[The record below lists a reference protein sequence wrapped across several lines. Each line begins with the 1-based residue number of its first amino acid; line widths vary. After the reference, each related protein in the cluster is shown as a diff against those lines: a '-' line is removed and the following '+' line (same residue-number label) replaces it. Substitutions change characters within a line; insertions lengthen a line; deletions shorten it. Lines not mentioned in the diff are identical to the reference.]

1 MAKVAPPEELARVDH
16 APPKK
21 GWMDMPVEL
30 KEGRWCYG
38 SKPKDHEVIGLPNP
52 RTWSPGD
59 EDWKLPENWQEIFLE
74 GMRERLDKFRSFR
87 IFMDICV
94 RCGACADKCH
104 FYIGSGDPKNMPVLR
119 AELLRSIYRGEFTAA
134 GKILGKLAGGR
145 KLTYDIFK
153 DLFYYFFQCTE
164 CRRCSLFC
172 PYGIDTAEVTII
184 GRELLNLLGCNI
196 DWITGPAA
204 NCYKM
209 GNHLGIQPHA
219 YHSMLEFFCEEV
231 EEITGILPEPSFN
244 RKGAEILFITP
255 SGDVFAD
262 PGTFTAMGYLM
273 LFHYLEGIGLD
284 ITWSTYASE
293 GGNFG
298 FFTSHE
304 MMKRLNAKMY
314 AEAKR
319 LGVKWILGG
328 ECGHMWR
335 ICNQYM
341 DTMNGPADFL
351 EVPKSPI
358 TGTVFD
364 NAESTK
370 MVHLVEFTADLIKHG
385 KLNLDPS
392 RNDPYKLTFH
402 DSCNTSRG
410 MGFFDEPRYVIQ
422 NIANSF
428 HDMPINTIREQTFCC
443 GSGSGLNTDEFMD
456 MRMRGAFPRANALQY
471 VHDKHDVNMM
481 ACICAIDRATLTTLC
496 EYWVPDVEVMGIHE
510 LVGNALILEGE
521 KKRTMNLRGEEFPWV
536 EEEEEEEVEEAPAE
550 VILEAAEETA
560 EEAAEE
566 TAEEP
571 VEEAV
576 EAAEEA
582 AEEPVKEAAE
592 EVEET
597 AEEPVKEAA
606 VEEEAE
612 GEK

>member
-1 MAKVAPPEELARVDH
+1 MAKVAPPEELSRVDH
-16 APPKK
+16 TPPKK

-38 SKPKDHEVIGLPNP
+38 SKPKDHEVVGLPNP
-52 RTWSPGD
+52 RSWSPGD

-104 FYIGSGDPKNMPVLR
+104 FFIGSGDPKNMPVLR

-145 KLTYDIFK
+145 KLTYDVFK

-164 CRRCSLFC
+164 CRRCSLYC
-172 PYGIDTAEVTII
+172 PYGIDTAEVTMI

-196 DWITGPAA
+196 DWIAGPVA
-204 NCYKM
+204 NCYRT

-219 YHSMLEFFCEEV
+219 YHSMVEFFCEEI
-231 EEITGILPEPSFN
+231 EEITGILPEPSLN

-255 SGDVFAD
+255 SGDIFAD

-273 LFHYLEGIGLD
+273 LFHYLEGLGLD

-298 FFTSHE
+298 SFTSHE
-304 MMKRLNAKMY
+304 MMKRLNSKMY

-319 LGVKWILGG
+319 LGVKYIIGG

-335 ICNQYM
+335 VCNQYM
-341 DTMNGPADFL
+341 DTMTGPADFL

-358 TGTVFD
+358 TGTVFEH
-364 NAESTK
+364 AKSHK
-370 MVHLVEFTADLIKHG
+370 MIHLVEFTADLIKHG

-402 DSCNTSRG
+402 DSCNTARG
-410 MGFFDEPRYVIQ
+410 MGFFDEPRYVMQ
-422 NIANSF
+422 NVVNNF

-481 ACICAIDRATLTTLC
+481 ACICAIDRATLSTLC
-496 EYWVPDVEVMGIHE
+496 EYWVPDVEVIGIHE

-536 EEEEEEEVEEAPAE
+536 EEEEEEVEEAPAE
-550 VILEAAEETA
+550 VILEAEEETAEEAAADAA

-566 TAEEP
+566 TAEE
-571 VEEAV
+571 VAAD
-576 EAAEEA
+576 AAEES

-592 EVEET
+592 E
-597 AEEPVKEAA
+597 
-606 VEEEAE
+606 EAE
-612 GEK
+612 VEK